1 MSRFSKGERISFK
14 ENPSKRGK
22 IDEVQ
27 AIQKTYQFYDIIWDD
42 GSFEIIEESDLI
54 EEIQVKTP
62 WDILLSNSLS
72 DYRNFSIVTTI
83 HKVRNTS
90 SNTISTLKSSR
101 TIFKPYQFK
110 PLIKF
115 LKSDIKRIIVADEV
129 GLGKTIEAGH
139 IMLELAARNN
149 LQNAVII
156 CTKSLMDK
164 WQKELQ
170 DKFNFS
176 FKIYNTSKD
185 FLSDIKLDVESSKR
199 TIKAIINY
207 EKCRN
212 KDIQKLF
219 ELNEYNFDLVICDE
233 AHKLRNSETLQHEG
247 VNKVITKSAAVVFL
261 TATPIM
267 MGLKDLYTLLKT
279 LDPERFNTYDVF
291 QNSINQNKPFIK
303 ALSDLAKNISL
314 NQIGTE
320 LNKAEIKQEVN
331 IDEVI
336 FFSKDYTVED
346 LFVNDELYK
355 RVQHNLLNG
364 TDTVINRVK
373 IQQDLIELN
382 SLNNIYTRTR
392 KRDVINEN
400 EKVTRFPKTISVNL
414 NSKEQEIFDSI
425 IEEYSITDSL
435 GIIQKKRQISSCI
448 AAFNSS
454 KEDLEQGNY
463 DRQIEDSKFS
473 AFKSIIDEVVIR
485 GNRKLIVF
493 AFFTKTLLYLKI
505 KLEESGIKCEII
517 YGDIKNRTE
526 RIENFQHDD
535 NVKILLSSE
544 VGSEG
549 LDLQFCDVMV
559 NYDLPWNPM
568 VVEQR
573 IGRIDRV
580 GQKSN
585 KISIYNLIISNTIEE
600 KILKRLYDRIN
611 LFRESIGDLEEILG
625 ENENY
630 NELIRNGIDKL
641 YSTKLTEEEQNS
653 IIDEIQRAFENERQ
667 TLEKIK
673 VELNE
678 AFANDLHFQNEI
690 KEIEQNQ
697 KYLTNNEIVKYIES
711 VLRIEMSSIHLEHI
725 NESLSRLLIPSNS
738 NTVLFDFIEKYKD
751 SINLNPELD
760 NLYRKFKNK
769 YYGERYI
776 EITFNQNFAFN
787 NKSAEYISAFHP
799 LVNAITN
806 YFCNQGFD
814 KNQSFKISIDR
825 NKLNKKYKIKNG
837 FYILAVY
844 KIIVKK
850 ILMDGKESNMFYLKT
865 TIADLNEDDILL
877 LENEV
882 SEYLNGSLQQFGEL
896 MNEDLELDSIAVKE
910 IRKIISMKV
919 LSEQNL
925 VRDDEKIKF
934 ISSIR
939 RRAEQEITYL
949 EKRVQR
955 VEKNLN
961 ENRGIEPILKKEILN
976 LKEKISQIQTSQQ
989 SAKIEVNHTIMSVNL
1004 IQVK

>member
-1 MSRFSKGERISFK
+1 MPRFKKGQRVSFK
-14 ENPSKRGK
+14 ENPSRKGK

-27 AIQKTYQFYDIIWDD
+27 TLKNTYQFYDIVWDD
-42 GSFEIIEESDLI
+42 GSFEIIEETDLI
-54 EEIQVKTP
+54 EEVQIKTP

-139 IMLELAARNN
+139 ILLELAARNN

-164 WQKELQ
+164 WQNELQ

-176 FKIYNTSKD
+176 FKIYSSSKD
-185 FLSDIKLDVESSKR
+185 LLSDIKLDIESSKR

-212 KDIQKLF
+212 KDIQKIF
-219 ELNEYNFDLVICDE
+219 ELNDYNFDLVICDE
-233 AHKLRNSETLQHEG
+233 AHKLRNSETKQHIG

-267 MGLKDLYTLLKT
+267 MGLKDLYTLLKI
-279 LDPERFNTYDVF
+279 LDPDRFNTYDVF
-291 QNSINQNKPFIK
+291 QNSINQNKPFIR
-303 ALSDLAKNISL
+303 ALSDLAKNAPLS
-314 NQIGTE
+314 QIGYE
-320 LNKAEIKQEVN
+320 LKKAKIKQEVS
-331 IDEVI
+331 IDEVV
-336 FFSKDYTVED
+336 FFSKEYAVED
-346 LFVNDELYK
+346 LFINDELYK
-355 RVQHNLLNG
+355 RVQNYLLG
-364 TDTVINRVK
+364 GIDSISNRVK

-392 KRDVINEN
+392 KRDVISEN

-414 NSKEQEIFDSI
+414 NPKEQKIFDSI
-425 IEEYSITDSL
+425 IEDYSDTDTL
-435 GIIQKKRQISSCI
+435 GMIQKKRQISSCI
-448 AAFNSS
+448 AAYNSS
-454 KEDLEQGNY
+454 KEELEKGHY
-463 DRQIEDSKFS
+463 DTKIDDSKFL
-473 AFKSIIDEVVIR
+473 AFKSIIEEVVVKT
-485 GNRKLIVF
+485 NRKLIVF

-505 KLEESGIKCEII
+505 KLEELGIKSEII

-526 RIENFQHDD
+526 RIENFQND
-535 NVKILLSSE
+535 NKVQILLSSE

-549 LDLQFCDVMV
+549 LDLQFCDAMV

-580 GQKSN
+580 GQKSK

-600 KILKRLYDRIN
+600 KILNRLYDRIN
-611 LFRESIGDLEEILG
+611 LFKESIGDLEEILG

-630 NELIRNGIDKL
+630 NELIRSGIEKL
-641 YSTKLTEEEQNS
+641 YSTRLTDEEQNL
-653 IIDEIQRAFENERQ
+653 IFAEIQRAFENERQ

-673 VELNE
+673 IELNE

-690 KEIEQNQ
+690 NEIEQNQ

-711 VLRIEMSSIHLEHI
+711 ILRIEMSSIHLEHI
-725 NESLSRLLIPSNS
+725 NENLSKLLIPSNS
-738 NTVLFDFIEKYKD
+738 STLIFDFIEKYKD
-751 SINLNPELD
+751 SSNINPELD
-760 NLYRKFKNK
+760 NLYRKFKSK
-769 YYGERYI
+769 YYGESYI

-799 LVNAITN
+799 FVNAITN
-806 YFCNQGFD
+806 YFCLQGFD
-814 KNQSFKISIDR
+814 KNQSFKLLISKK
-825 NKLNKKYKIKNG
+825 NLNKKYKIKTG
-837 FYILAVY
+837 YYVQAVY

-850 ILMDGKESNMFYLKT
+850 TLIDGKDSNIFYLKS
-865 TIADLNEDDILL
+865 TIADLNADNVLL
-877 LENEV
+877 LDNDV
-882 SEYLNGSLQQFGEL
+882 SEYLNGILHQFGEL
-896 MNEDLELDSIAVKE
+896 MNEDLELDDIAVKE
-910 IRKIISMKV
+910 IRNMISMKV

-925 VRDDEKIKF
+925 IRDDEKIKF
-934 ISSIR
+934 SSSVR

-949 EKRVQR
+949 EKRILR

-961 ENRGIEPILKKEILN
+961 ENRGIEPILKKEIFN
-976 LKEKISQIQTSQQ
+976 LKEKINQIQLAQQKTS
-989 SAKIEVNHTIMSVNL
+989 IEVNHSIISINL
-1004 IQVK
+1004 IQIA